1 MTVTPNGFV
10 DSAWTTSGT
19 ITVTNPNDWE
29 TVTVTS
35 VTDAIDASLGGT
47 CTVTGLT
54 AQNAVLAKGG
64 GSLTLNYSC
73 SYPTKPSSY
82 TGTNTATATWDA
94 GAAHT
99 TSGSATGQ
107 APVNFAM
114 TKEVNKTVTVTDQA
128 VVTGTTTVASAK
140 TLGTATWNADGTP
153 TVFAYTNTYSVP
165 KNGCT
170 SYTNTATITETG
182 QTATAVVKV
191 CGPPWIGDGTIGFWQ
206 NKNGQAIITG
216 GAYTKTL
223 VGTKYVNICNV
234 TGWLRQFAP
243 FQDLSATA
251 TCTQVAA
258 YVSTVL
264 KAANA
269 SGATMNAMLKGQ
281 TLAAALNYYYTT
293 LEPRRDAPLG
303 SLSTMTFDI
312 SPWSGAFGGATTMT
326 LMQMLS
332 YASSQSNVGGSI
344 WYAQVKTTQGLAKDA
359 FAAINMS
366 RILIVGYSI

>member
-1 MTVTPNGFV
+1 M
-10 DSAWTTSGT
+10 
-19 ITVTNPNDWE
+19 
-29 TVTVTS
+29 
-35 VTDAIDASLGGT
+35 
-47 CTVTGLT
+47 
-54 AQNAVLAKGG
+54 
-64 GSLTLNYSC
+64 
-73 SYPTKPSSY
+73 
-82 TGTNTATATWDA
+82 
-94 GAAHT
+94 
-99 TSGSATGQ
+99 
-107 APVNFAM
+107 
-114 TKEVNKTVTVTDQA
+114 TDQA

-170 SYTNTATITETG
+170 SYTNTATIKETG

-312 SPWSGAFGGATTMT
+312 SPWSGAFGGATTIT